1 MEIGHLLIVRAL
13 PSVSAALCLSLLVAC
28 AGEPANDAEA
38 TVTQQAAPET
48 ADNAYA
54 DDLAAASDNA
64 PDAPQE
70 VVEGIFAGTLPCDG
84 CEEMLAV
91 DATLHLR
98 PDGGFELI
106 ERQADGGET
115 VEHAGVWYA
124 SDDGRAI
131 LLADDHGHGHRVF
144 EWHGDDALRL
154 LPDAPPLDDAEPVLL
169 VRAD

>member
-1 MEIGHLLIVRAL
+1 MRIAPVLLIT
-13 PSVSAALCLSLLVAC
+13 PSAVLCLSLLAAC
-28 AGEPANDAEA
+28 TREPSAEPAAA
-38 TVTQQAAPET
+38 AAPALAT
-48 ADNAYA
+48 APPAPAASAPA
-54 DDLAAASDNA
+54 DD
-64 PDAPQE
+64 PDVPPA
-70 VVEGIFAGTLPCDG
+70 EGIFAGTLPCDG
-84 CEEMLAV
+84 CEEALAV

-98 PDGGFELI
+98 ADGGFELV
-106 ERQADGGET
+106 ERQAAGGET

-154 LPDAPPLDDAEPVLL
+154 LPDAPPVDDADPVLL

>member
-1 MEIGHLLIVRAL
+1 MRTRRFPDASHVAL
-13 PSVSAALCLSLLVAC
+13 AL
-28 AGEPANDAEA
+28 
-38 TVTQQAAPET
+38 
-48 ADNAYA
+48 
-54 DDLAAASDNA
+54 LAAACLL
-64 PDAPQE
+64 
-70 VVEGIFAGTLPCDG
+70 VVAGCAREPTDDVEPAAALTVAGAGAGSVDGPAVDPSPPSTEGVFEGALPCDG
-84 CEEMLAV
+84 CDHAQAV

-115 VEHAGVWYA
+115 IEHAGVWYA

-144 EWHGDDALRL
+144 EWQGDDALRL
-154 LPDAPPLDDAEPVLL
+154 LPDAPVDDAEPVVL